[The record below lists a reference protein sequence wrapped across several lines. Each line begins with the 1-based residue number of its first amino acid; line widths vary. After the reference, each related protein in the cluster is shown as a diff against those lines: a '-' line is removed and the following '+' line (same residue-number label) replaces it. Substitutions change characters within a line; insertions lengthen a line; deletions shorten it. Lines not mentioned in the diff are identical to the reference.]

1 MPITQPTHI
10 KSLNLDLTNYRTI
23 PQNSEIE
30 AVEAIVSINPDYF
43 WALTESLL
51 DSGYLPTENILIYKN
66 SKENPSLIV
75 KEGNRRVS
83 ALKLIHGLINYEHFQ
98 TPDYIIDKI
107 KNIDQTWID
116 KNTYIPCTIYE
127 SNEVESL
134 NKIQA
139 IIHGKAE
146 KSGRDNWESIA
157 RARHNREYNNAPE
170 PALDLLEKYF
180 IHGKNI
186 TSLQKQKWA
195 GKYPISVLDEGI
207 KKIAPRL
214 KQESSVALAKNYPS
228 IPYKT
233 ELDEIIYDIG
243 MKIIGFTAFR
253 EMKEDVFYGIP
264 STSQKIILES
274 EDKKQINNQTS
285 SKKIE
290 EVEKSKKID
299 SIDNKEEKKSTQ
311 QTNEKIT
318 KKTISIPINDPK
330 QVKRALNSFTP
341 KGENREKVAT
351 LLREMKLLKLEDH
364 PFAFCFLLRSMFEI
378 SAKAYC
384 IDHKEHGLQTTKGNN
399 DRRLIDVLRDVTSH
413 LTENNKNIEVTKKL
427 HGAITELGKTD
438 GILSVTSMNQLVHN
452 PKFSPQTSD
461 IVILFGNILP
471 LLKAMNYN

>member
-180 IHGKNI
+180 IHGK
-186 TSLQKQKWA
+186 TLHH
-195 GKYPISVLDEGI
+195 
-207 KKIAPRL
+207 
-214 KQESSVALAKNYPS
+214 
-228 IPYKT
+228 YK
-233 ELDEIIYDIG
+233 
-243 MKIIGFTAFR
+243 
-253 EMKEDVFYGIP
+253 
-264 STSQKIILES
+264 
-274 EDKKQINNQTS
+274 
-285 SKKIE
+285 
-290 EVEKSKKID
+290 
-299 SIDNKEEKKSTQ
+299 
-311 QTNEKIT
+311 
-318 KKTISIPINDPK
+318 
-330 QVKRALNSFTP
+330 
-341 KGENREKVAT
+341 
-351 LLREMKLLKLEDH
+351 
-364 PFAFCFLLRSMFEI
+364 
-378 SAKAYC
+378 
-384 IDHKEHGLQTTKGNN
+384 
-399 DRRLIDVLRDVTSH
+399 
-413 LTENNKNIEVTKKL
+413 NKNGRENI
-427 HGAITELGKTD
+427 
-438 GILSVTSMNQLVHN
+438 QLVY
-452 PKFSPQTSD
+452 SMR
-461 IVILFGNILP
+461 
-471 LLKAMNYN
+471 A